1 LQGLLLHP
9 TRPTWRSCT
18 QVFLVFNEMHFQVQ
32 GPAWKFAPAVGGRNP
47 NTETKTKKQ
56 TWLPQRP

>member
-1 LQGLLLHP
+1 VHAP
-9 TRPTWRSCT
+9 K
-18 QVFLVFNEMHFQVQ
+18 FFFVFNEMHFQVQ